1 MDLSQN
7 LSHSLSH
14 TEENYLATIYQLS
27 QPTQPVVS
35 TNSLAAVLQ
44 TSPAAVTDMVQ
55 RLHQKGWIH
64 YQKYQGVTMADV
76 GKKQVL
82 QILRRHRLWEVF
94 LVKKLGFAWDEV
106 DTMAGQLKH
115 IHSDALIQRLDE
127 FLDHPAYSPHGEPI
141 PDASG
146 HIHIKPQ
153 RPLTELDEGTSG
165 TLLSVKEGTSVFL
178 QYLSKRGIYLGA
190 GIRVIEKISFD
201 QSMDI
206 SIDGKPKFNISLK
219 VSDNLLVAS

>member
-1 MDLSQN
+1 MAPMELT
-7 LSHSLSH
+7 H
-14 TEENYLATIYQLS
+14 TEENYLTTIYRLS
-27 QPTQPVVS
+27 QPDQVVVS
-35 TNSLAAVLQ
+35 TNGLAAALH

-55 RLHQKGWIH
+55 RLHQKGLVH
-64 YQKYQGVTMADV
+64 YKKYQGVTMASI

-82 QILRRHRLWEVF
+82 QILRRYRLWEVF

-106 DTMAGQLKH
+106 EVTAGQLKH
-115 IHSDALIQRLDE
+115 IQSDILIQRLDN
-127 FLDHPAYSPHGEPI
+127 FLDKPAYSPHGEPI
-141 PDASG
+141 PDQAG
-146 HIHIKPQ
+146 NIHIKPQ
-153 RPLTELDEGTSG
+153 HPLTELEEGTSG

-190 GIRVIEKISFD
+190 DIRVIEKIPFD

-206 SIDGKPKFNISLK
+206 SVDGNPKFNISLK